1 MKQET
6 PLMSLGRSCFWNSN
20 NSFDFCTI
28 SVFHTVFTQF
38 KTTLFGY
45 YLNMSVPVEETQL
58 VIDNYKQLIRIQDNQ
73 LQTFDLLKKG
83 GNSGIE
89 VVEELKTKDQEI
101 EDLKKK
107 QISLE
112 QDVFDWKERFSQK
125 EETLRSK
132 EQECEQLEYS
142 LNALQNSTSEEKTQ
156 YENSIVELR
165 DELEKK
171 ENEFKE
177 YREEKENEM
186 NTFLVNLNKKQ
197 EQINMLDDASNEY
210 ERTISELRQEIQN
223 RLNN

>member
-1 MKQET
+1 
-6 PLMSLGRSCFWNSN
+6 
-20 NSFDFCTI
+20 
-28 SVFHTVFTQF
+28 
-38 KTTLFGY
+38 
-45 YLNMSVPVEETQL
+45 MSVPVAETQL